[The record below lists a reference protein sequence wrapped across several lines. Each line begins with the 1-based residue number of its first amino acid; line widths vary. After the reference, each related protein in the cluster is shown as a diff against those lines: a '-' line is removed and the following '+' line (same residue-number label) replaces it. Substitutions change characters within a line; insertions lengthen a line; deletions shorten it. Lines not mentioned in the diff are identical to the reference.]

1 MKKHKKLMMTIF
13 VFLIFALSI
22 FIIMRY
28 NCLYSYSSRE
38 KDFKSN
44 IRIADEVRIVSGN
57 TGEYILL
64 STENIE
70 KLADK
75 VDEIHFKYVL
85 SVPRSEQR
93 GGWSYEILYRV
104 DENDWWSM
112 WFSGGYTQIV
122 HNGDWKYYQDNRD
135 LAEYVG
141 TMYKELGGK

>member
-1 MKKHKKLMMTIF
+1 MKRYKKLIMVILVFF
-13 VFLIFALSI
+13 VFALSI
-22 FIIMRY
+22 FIIIRY
-28 NCLYSYSSRE
+28 NYLYSYSSRE
-38 KDFKSN
+38 KDFKAN
-44 IRIADEVRIVSGN
+44 IQVADEVHIVSGN

-75 VDEIHFKYVL
+75 VDEIHFEYVL

-93 GGWSYEILYRV
+93 VGWSYKILYRV
-104 DENDWWSM
+104 GENDWWSM
-112 WFSGGYTQIV
+112 VFGGGYTQIV
-122 HNGDWKYYQDNRD
+122 HNGDWKYYQYNSD